1 VRTLIEKCRGELLE
15 RGFRLQQGPPT
26 DAILT
31 TINKG
36 LLLYFDK
43 FVLRLMTC
51 LREGAI
57 LIVAGRC
64 LGHNLLYNAEQG
76 QLTHLETVWKK
87 GHHIE
92 NPADS
97 REMSDVYG
105 VEHFLRLLGGW
116 RVRLSAHGQ
125 TKLIPALLVVLPDLL
140 SQASIDPQSCQ
151 FIGSYVNELLRW
163 VVLFDPQ
170 DLFLMPKLPC

>member
-1 VRTLIEKCRGELLE
+1 MKELLEKCREELLD
-15 RGFRLQQGPPT
+15 RGFRLLEDPPT
-26 DAILT
+26 DALLT

-43 FVLRLMTC
+43 YVLQSLSFVRRRAVLMHP
-51 LREGAI
+51 
-57 LIVAGRC
+57 GRC

-97 REMSDVYG
+97 REMSHVYG
-105 VEHFLRLLGGW
+105 VEHLLRLLGQW
-116 RVRLSAHGQ
+116 EVRLSAYAQ
-125 TKLIPALLVVLPDLL
+125 PKLILVPLAVLPDLL
-140 SQASIDPQSCQ
+140 SQASIDQQSCQ
-151 FIGSYVNELLRW
+151 LIGTYTNELLRC
-163 VVLFDPQ
+163 VDCPFIPNHA
-170 DLFLMPKLPC
+170 